1 MKEELEG
8 GYEKA
13 PSTTKLPSSSPSLPS
28 LTTTETEAPLHEDQ
42 VIACVAVCSIAQIG
56 LLIIWLILFFRPRPA
71 NHASSEARRSYY
83 NAPPVNSPSTSAGD
97 DRIFYYRDPTTG
109 NLIVRLDFLVDLA
122 HLLKVLEEPLADD
135 KQH

>member
-1 MKEELEG
+1 M
-8 GYEKA
+8 
-13 PSTTKLPSSSPSLPS
+13 SSSSSLLPT
-28 LTTTETEAPLHEDQ
+28 LTTTEAEAPLHEGQ

-56 LLIIWLILFFRPRPA
+56 LLIIWLTFFFRLRSV
-71 NHASSEARRSYY
+71 NHASNEARRSRY

-109 NLIVRLDFLVDLA
+109 NLIVRLDFLVNLA
-122 HLLKVLEEPLADD
+122 HLLKVLEEPLVDD